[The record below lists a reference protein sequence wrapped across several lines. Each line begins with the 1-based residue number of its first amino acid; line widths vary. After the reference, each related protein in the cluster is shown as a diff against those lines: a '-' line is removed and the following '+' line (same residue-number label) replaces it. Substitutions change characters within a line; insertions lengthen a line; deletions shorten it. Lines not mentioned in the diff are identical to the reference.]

1 MALIEK
7 PAAGH
12 RAVLQN
18 RLAVVVQHKHIA
30 VFALERSGLLSA
42 ELFTRHANLLL
53 EHQRDSGIAGA
64 EVDAERPAENRGGGV
79 SGRGAEINER
89 TLVAQRP

>member
-1 MALIEK
+1 MAFVKK
-7 PAAGH
+7 PAARH

-18 RLAVVVQHKHIA
+18 CLAVVVQHKHIA
-30 VFALERSGLLSA
+30 VFLLERSGLLGA
-42 ELFTRHANLLL
+42 QLLAGHAHLFL
-53 EHQRDSGIAGA
+53 EHQRDSGIAGT